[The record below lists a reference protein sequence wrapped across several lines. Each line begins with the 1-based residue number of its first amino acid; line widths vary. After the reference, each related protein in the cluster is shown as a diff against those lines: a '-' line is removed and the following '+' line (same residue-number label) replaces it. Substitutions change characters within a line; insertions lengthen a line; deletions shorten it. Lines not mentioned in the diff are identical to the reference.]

1 MFYFESRKVSY
12 IGERKLVLKVKG
24 PSPMCIT
31 FVINCDEFRAGC
43 NNNVESLFSEQIVI
57 IIFADGLSV
66 TSLQCLGM
74 KRIAVNNNIKSYEI

>member
-1 MFYFESRKVSY
+1 LLRLPTFIKTFLSRTQV
-12 IGERKLVLKVKG
+12 
-24 PSPMCIT
+24 
-31 FVINCDEFRAGC
+31 
-43 NNNVESLFSEQIVI
+43 NNVESLFSEQIVI

>member
-1 MFYFESRKVSY
+1 LRLPTFIKTFLSRTQV
-12 IGERKLVLKVKG
+12 
-24 PSPMCIT
+24 
-31 FVINCDEFRAGC
+31 
-43 NNNVESLFSEQIVI
+43 NNVESLFSEQIVI